1 MRRNKHQKMKISP
14 SHSRRL
20 LLLTLLL
27 TITAC
32 VFLWGFD
39 MIVEEA
45 AVKAY
50 LLAAG
55 I

>member
-1 MRRNKHQKMKISP
+1 MQIFP
-14 SHSRRL
+14 THSRRL

-39 MIVEEA
+39 VVVERA
-45 AVKAY
+45 ALKAC
-50 LLAAG
+50 LLVVG
-55 I
+55 N

>member
-1 MRRNKHQKMKISP
+1 MKFSP
-14 SHSRRL
+14 PHSRRL

-27 TITAC
+27 TVTAC
-32 VFLWGFD
+32 IFLWGFD
-39 MIVEEA
+39 VIVEQA
-45 AVKAY
+45 ATKAY